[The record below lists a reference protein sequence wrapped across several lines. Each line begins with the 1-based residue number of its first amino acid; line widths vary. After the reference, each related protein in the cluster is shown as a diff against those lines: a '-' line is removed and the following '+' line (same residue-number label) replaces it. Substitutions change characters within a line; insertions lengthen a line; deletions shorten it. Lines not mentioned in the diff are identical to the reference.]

1 MGVVND
7 DGGRVALIHLTNDP
21 CCHDQSLR
29 RSLGLF
35 FGKWQISQTRHLGEE
50 VVFIPKK
57 EAQCAQC
64 VCSKTGKNCA
74 ITNMCSLS
82 STNIIS
88 KD

>member
-7 DGGRVALIHLTNDP
+7 GRVADTTNDP
-21 CCHDQSLR
+21 CCHDQFLR

-35 FGKWQISQTRHLGEE
+35 FGKWQISQTHHLGEE

-64 VCSKTGKNCA
+64 V
-74 ITNMCSLS
+74 L
-82 STNIIS
+82 
-88 KD
+88 